1 MIKEI
6 YQQLLLAHQLG
17 CITTMNIH
25 SRYGQGKMNE
35 LIIKQE

>member
-17 CITTMNIH
+17 CITTIEYTQ
-25 SRYGQGKMNE
+25 SLVVIE
-35 LIIKQE
+35 IKQNRERK